1 MADNTTKEKKSKKTE
16 KTGKSGF
23 NYHWNNLKAEFKKII
38 WPSREALT
46 KKTAAVVASTVVLSV
61 IISVVDLLVKF
72 GLGFILS

>member
-1 MADNTTKEKKSKKTE
+1 MADSNNTE
-16 KTGKSGF
+16 KSTKPAFWDGV
-23 NYHWNNLKAEFKKII
+23 KAEFKKII
-38 WPSREALT
+38 WPSRDSLT

>member
-1 MADNTTKEKKSKKTE
+1 MADNTTKEKKSKKAE